1 MYQGMQMPTITENMI
16 DQCLAEIPIQ
26 VDEEFIK
33 AFVLNG
39 QQVVHELILSQ
50 DLAEDMR
57 EDQTINM
64 TL

>member
-1 MYQGMQMPTITENMI
+1 MYQGMQ
-16 DQCLAEIPIQ
+16 
-26 VDEEFIK
+26 EFIK